1 MHLNYKKNIKLIN
14 QKDDLIHSQPANFKQ
29 PITSQLISVH
39 IMLTIKAS
47 HLPLELLSSPFSFL
61 FSHTITNL
69 KTEMEEAQWDES
81 SSIQHEGQMDKL
93 LQSFMK
99 G

>member
-1 MHLNYKKNIKLIN
+1 MVT
-14 QKDDLIHSQPANFKQ
+14 F
-29 PITSQLISVH
+29 
-39 IMLTIKAS
+39 KAS
-47 HLPLELLSSPFSFL
+47 VLPLELLSSLFSFL
-61 FSHTITNL
+61 FSHTITKL
-69 KTEMEEAQWDES
+69 KTEVQETQRGES